1 MSHNVTL
8 RILFMVR
15 LILRWSA
22 ALNQITFISCDKAH
36 VKLASLGW
44 TEFRRYSV
52 DSPSV
57 PAWKPISKGPFTRTL
72 RCELL
77 ATVAAP
83 VESKPVF
90 FYYLSDNSDRSDCS
104 VARILFPQWRA
115 IWRGKSWC
123 HFSGTHEV
131 CQDGKV
137 THSLRHVV
145 PCHLSRI
152 SYEVFTKCVTP
163 NVTHVHLSFVVTN
176 RDTLEIYFLN
186 LSLFS
191 PQHGTHYITWPA
203 SPGISTHTVT
213 SSFLTGTPNC
223 VPWR

>member
-44 TEFRRYSV
+44 TEFSRYSV

-90 FYYLSDNSDRSDCS
+90 FTIWATIRIEAIAVWHEFCS
-104 VARILFPQWRA
+104 PNGAQYGVESRGAILVERTKSVKTARWRIVCAMSCRA
-115 IWRGKSWC
+115 IC
-123 HFSGTHEV
+123 H
-131 CQDGKV
+131 
-137 THSLRHVV
+137 
-145 PCHLSRI
+145 
-152 SYEVFTKCVTP
+152 
-163 NVTHVHLSFVVTN
+163 
-176 RDTLEIYFLN
+176 
-186 LSLFS
+186 
-191 PQHGTHYITWPA
+191 A
-203 SPGISTHTVT
+203 
-213 SSFLTGTPNC
+213 
-223 VPWR
+223 